1 MRNSFVILAIV
12 MFSLSIFSCTTSDI
26 AEEIAIEE
34 LATEG
39 EDGDLGQESS
49 EEDEG

>member
-1 MRNSFVILAIV
+1 MRRSFVILAIV
-12 MFSLSIFSCTTSDI
+12 MFSLSIFSCTTADL

-39 EDGDLGQESS
+39 EEGHIPPDD
-49 EEDEG
+49 EDDD

>member
-1 MRNSFVILAIV
+1 MRNSFIILAIAV
-12 MFSLSIFSCTTSDI
+12 FSMSIFSCTTSDI
-26 AEEIAIEE
+26 ADEIGIEE
-34 LATEG
+34 MATEG

>member
-1 MRNSFVILAIV
+1 

-26 AEEIAIEE
+26 AEEIAVEE

-39 EDGDLGQESS
+39 EDGEILPE
-49 EEDEG
+49 EEDED

>member
-1 MRNSFVILAIV
+1 MRKAILILGIV
-12 MFSLSIFSCTTSDI
+12 LFNMSLFSCTTSDI
-26 AEEIAIEE
+26 ADEIGIEE